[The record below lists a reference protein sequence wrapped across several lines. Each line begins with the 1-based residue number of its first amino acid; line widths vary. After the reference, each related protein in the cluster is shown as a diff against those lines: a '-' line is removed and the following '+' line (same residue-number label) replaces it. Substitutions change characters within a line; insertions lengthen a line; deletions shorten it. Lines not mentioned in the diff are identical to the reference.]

1 MRFGPVRLWRV
12 LLLSAL
18 LLTVLPL
25 LFETHLIYHPQRAHD
40 VTARELGL
48 AAEPLTLRAED
59 GVAIDAL
66 YLPVPSSRFSILFA
80 HGNAGNLSHRLDR
93 VLFLQSKLGA
103 DVLLFDYRGFGRS
116 EGRPDEAGTYRDARA
131 AYRWLTAVR
140 GVPPERIVLMG
151 ESLGSAVAL
160 DLAVTR
166 PARALVLES
175 PFTSVP
181 DMAAVVFPFLPAR
194 WLVRTRYDNLGKVGR
209 LAMPLLVLHGDRD
222 EVVPFAQGQRL
233 FEAAPEPKR
242 LFAIPGAGHND
253 TYVVGGPAYWKAIA
267 DFLDGLPPLPGR

>member
-1 MRFGPVRLWRV
+1 MRFGPVRPWRV
-12 LLLSAL
+12 LLLTAF

-25 LFETHLIYHPQRAHD
+25 LFETRLIYHPQRAHD
-40 VTARELGL
+40 VSARELGL
-48 AAEPLTLRAED
+48 AAEPVTLRAED

-66 YLPVPSSRFSILFA
+66 FLPVASSRFTVLFA

-93 VLFLQSKLGA
+93 VLFLQSKLRV

-131 AYRWLTAVR
+131 AYRWLVESR
-140 GVPPERIVLMG
+140 RVPPERIVLMG

-160 DLAVTR
+160 DLAVSH

-194 WLVRTRYDNLGKVGR
+194 WLVRTRYDNLGKIDR
-209 LAMPLLVLHGDRD
+209 LRMPLLVLHGDRD
-222 EVVPFAQGQRL
+222 DIVPFAQGRRL
-233 FEAAPEPKR
+233 FDAAPQPKR
-242 LFAIPGAGHND
+242 FFAIAGAGHND
-253 TYVVGGPAYWKAIA
+253 TYVVGGTPYWKAVA